1 MSRCSHE
8 RTQHGIGECLG
19 LDEGETAGLMSLA
32 VLMEL
37 AASIR
42 ACL

>member
-1 MSRCSHE
+1 MNRCSQK
-8 RTQHGIGECLG
+8 RTQHGIWEYFGF
-19 LDEGETAGLMSLA
+19 DEGETADLMSLA